1 MTNKELLEIIKLAKE
16 NSVNVD
22 TLRRVLKIVEQD
34 GEVSTKKVTQM
45 KKLFQQGNINDDE
58 LLNILEKAYQKRL
71 SWNFFLVLNNHPL
84 IKSYLNKTD
93 FSKEE
98 WKIILEFV
106 SVLPVDIVIDSLYI
120 KWLRYTCEEGI
131 LELDELQFFHRVF
144 KGSLNT
150 PLVHSN
156 WYFEYFL
163 DKSKPLNNRSN
174 ALALLER
181 NIFNIAREIIISETE
196 AKTRKI
202 VKCYELYGNQF
213 ANLYATIITCVVD
226 INVPKLQND
235 KEMDIYKI
243 LYTIMC
249 HINDNLGINFINSSF
264 YKLVT
269 NKEKSPEKRLEFI
282 TIVGNKNL
290 VLKDGLI
297 NTLWKIYEEKG
308 EKFLI
313 ELTFAFLNNGIRTN
327 ILCKEFLL
335 NEPDLNILKQARRVF
350 RNNRVRKDAENL
362 CILSD
367 LKISEEKRELLF
379 FLENKYQ
386 DDLEL
391 EEINE
396 KRRIEEEQALLKAYQ
411 DFFNKKIGLEKLEQ
425 SLEKSEDLDISMVRV
440 RIKKNDGRKI

>member
-22 TLRRVLKIVEQD
+22 TLRRILKTVEQD

-58 LLNILEKAYQKRL
+58 LLNVLEKAYQKRL

-84 IKSYLNKTD
+84 IKSYLNKMD
-93 FSKEE
+93 FRKQE
-98 WKIILEFV
+98 WAIILEFV

-120 KWLRYTCEEGI
+120 KWLRFLYEQEYQI
-131 LELDELQFFHRVF
+131 DELQFFHKVF
-144 KGSLNT
+144 KASINT
-150 PLVHSN
+150 PLIHSN
-156 WYFEYFL
+156 WYFKYLL
-163 DKSKPLNNRSN
+163 DKNKSLKNREEIMSIFS
-174 ALALLER
+174 R
-181 NIFNIAREIIISETE
+181 NIFNMAQDTIILEMG
-196 AKTRKI
+196 AKAKKI
-202 VKCYELYGNQF
+202 IKCYELYGNQF
-213 ANLYATIITCVVD
+213 ADLYATIITCVVD
-226 INVPKLQND
+226 IDVPKLQND

-308 EKFLI
+308 KKFLI

>member
-84 IKSYLNKTD
+84 IKSYLNKMD

-120 KWLRYTCEEGI
+120 KWLRFLCEQEYQI
-131 LELDELQFFHRVF
+131 DELQFFHRVF

>member
-34 GEVSTKKVTQM
+34 GEISTKKVTQM

-84 IKSYLNKTD
+84 IKSYLNKMD
-93 FSKEE
+93 FRKQE
-98 WKIILEFV
+98 WAIILEFV
-106 SVLPVDIVIDSLYI
+106 SILPVDIVIDSLYI
-120 KWLRYTCEEGI
+120 KWLRFLCEQEYQI
-131 LELDELQFFHRVF
+131 DELQFFHKVF
-144 KGSLNT
+144 KASLNT

-213 ANLYATIITCVVD
+213 ADLYATIITCVVD

-425 SLEKSEDLDISMVRV
+425 SLEKSEDLDIRMVRV